1 MSVYQITTYMT
12 YYILPFCFAHS
23 SCSNLIITARFFIKK
38 GVIFISGKKNKSRKS
53 YTYAQRKAYWQG
65 VGFGMA
71 SGHTATEQARFI
83 KKMRTSKILDS
94 FQAGTLKDK
103 H

>member
-1 MSVYQITTYMT
+1 
-12 YYILPFCFAHS
+12 
-23 SCSNLIITARFFIKK
+23 
-38 GVIFISGKKNKSRKS
+38 
-53 YTYAQRKAYWQG
+53 
-65 VGFGMA
+65 MA

-103 H
+103 HWEEKAKIKKA